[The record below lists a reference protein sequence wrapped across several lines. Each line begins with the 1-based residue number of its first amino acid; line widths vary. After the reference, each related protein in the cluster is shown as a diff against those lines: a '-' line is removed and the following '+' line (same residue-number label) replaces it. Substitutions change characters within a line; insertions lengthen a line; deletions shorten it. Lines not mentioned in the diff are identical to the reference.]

1 MLPRPRRLAAL
12 LRRLFQPGC
21 KRNCAPWVLWG
32 KSQQWLRYAT
42 IPHARICA
50 GDACSGAA
58 VLGSAIHTQIQ
69 VHKIPVGKRKPGSP
83 DDMA

>member
-32 KSQQWLRYAT
+32 QKPAMAALPDRTARTVRRALRLA
-42 IPHARICA
+42 
-50 GDACSGAA
+50 
-58 VLGSAIHTQIQ
+58 SAL
-69 VHKIPVGKRKPGSP
+69 
-83 DDMA
+83 